1 MMSQVV
7 KPEPD
12 ATQDDMLR
20 AVVAAAE
27 ARKAEDLKVLDVA
40 TLSDFTDYFV
50 LASGTNE
57 RQVQAI
63 VDAILDVL
71 APMRIKPL
79 HVEGYDH
86 ARWVLVDF
94 GGDMVIH
101 VFLDQARVFYGLER
115 LWADAEDVT
124 ERLRS
129 EPTS

>member
-1 MMSQVV
+1 MSQVV